1 MTYLLVLFVSF
12 IGSTMDVGSSATK
25 VPLMLANSNL
35 NNEAISSFKVSS
47 CDHTQPNQ
55 HGDYN
60 SIAYLHACDNRIKS
74 FEL

>member
-1 MTYLLVLFVSF
+1 MTYLLLLFVSF
-12 IGSTMDVGSSATK
+12 IGSAMDIRSSATK

-35 NNEAISSFKVSS
+35 NNEAIFSFKVSS
-47 CDHTQPNQ
+47 CDHNQPNQ

-60 SIAYLHACDNRIKS
+60 SIAYIHACVNRIKP